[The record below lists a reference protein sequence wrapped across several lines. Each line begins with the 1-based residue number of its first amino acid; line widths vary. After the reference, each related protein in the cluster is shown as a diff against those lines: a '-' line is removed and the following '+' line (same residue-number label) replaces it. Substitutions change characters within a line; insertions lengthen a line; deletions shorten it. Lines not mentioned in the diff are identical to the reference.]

1 MAGDAPGNA
10 HENPARAGGPSLP
23 APLALYRKY
32 RPATFAEV
40 KGQEHVTEPLRQA
53 LRNGRIH
60 HAYLFSG
67 PRGCGKTSS
76 ARILARSLNCEQ
88 GPTPD
93 PCGVCASCVAL
104 APSGPGSIDVIEIDA
119 ASHGGSST
127 SLRRALNPSLVTM
140 WASLMM

>member
-1 MAGDAPGNA
+1 MAGDAPGTA
-10 HENPARAGGPSLP
+10 HENPARAGGPSPP

-93 PCGVCASCVAL
+93 PCGVCASAFM
-104 APSGPGSIDVIEIDA
+104 AGHARP
-119 ASHGGSST
+119 
-127 SLRRALNPSLVTM
+127 
-140 WASLMM
+140 